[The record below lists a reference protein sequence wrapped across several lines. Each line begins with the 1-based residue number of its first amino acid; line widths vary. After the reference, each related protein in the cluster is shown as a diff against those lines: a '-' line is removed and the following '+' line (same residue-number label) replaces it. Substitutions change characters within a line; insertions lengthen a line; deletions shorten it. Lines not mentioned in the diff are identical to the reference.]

1 MELINEYEINKNSI
15 LEEIKN
21 GKKNFLLPICN
32 EIAYLDCKI
41 INNDKFKIHIGNGI
55 FIEKNLEQ
63 TIEYSKEK
71 IKKNIEKKN
80 CLRKLDSKTFQIVEH
95 EIEEDLKKI
104 KINENKNENKN
115 DKEKEKIFE
124 NNNKIKEEL
133 LNFNPIKNNN
143 NNYIEVKL
151 KNKED
156 LIKFDFDKIYNKN
169 NYK

>member
-41 INNDKFKIHIGNGI
+41 INNDKFKIHVGNGI
-55 FIEKNLEQ
+55 FVEKNLEQ

-143 NNYIEVKL
+143 KNFIEVKL

-156 LIKFDFDKIYNKN
+156 IIKFVYDKMYNKN
-169 NYK
+169 KNK

>member
-1 MELINEYEINKNSI
+1 MELINEYEISKNSI

-41 INNDKFKIHIGNGI
+41 INNDKFKIHVGNGI
-55 FIEKNLEQ
+55 FVEKNLEQ

-80 CLRKLDSKTFQIVEH
+80 CLKKLDSKTFQIIEH

-143 NNYIEVKL
+143 KNFIEVKL

-156 LIKFDFDKIYNKN
+156 IIKFVYDKIYNKN

>member
-21 GKKNFLLPICN
+21 GKTNFLLPICN

-41 INNDKFKIHIGNGI
+41 INSDKFKIHIGNGI

-143 NNYIEVKL
+143 KNFIEVKL

-156 LIKFDFDKIYNKN
+156 IIKFVYDKMYNKN
-169 NYK
+169 KNK

>member
-80 CLRKLDSKTFQIVEH
+80 CLKKLDSKTFQIVEH

-104 KINENKNENKN
+104 KINENKNENN
-115 DKEKEKIFE
+115 NEKEKIFE

-143 NNYIEVKL
+143 KNFIEVKL

-156 LIKFDFDKIYNKN
+156 IIKFVYDKMYNKN
-169 NYK
+169 KNK

>member
-41 INNDKFKIHIGNGI
+41 TNNDKFKIHIGNGI
-55 FIEKNLEQ
+55 FVEKNLEQ

-71 IKKNIEKKN
+71 IKKNIEKQN
-80 CLRKLDSKTFQIVEH
+80 CLKKLDSKTFQIIEH

-104 KINENKNENKN
+104 KINENKNENN
-115 DKEKEKIFE
+115 KEKEKIFE

-143 NNYIEVKL
+143 NNFIEVKL

-156 LIKFDFDKIYNKN
+156 LIKFVYDKIYNKN

>member
-1 MELINEYEINKNSI
+1 MELIKEYEIDNNII

-32 EIAYLDCKI
+32 EIAFLDCKI

-55 FIEKNLEQ
+55 FIEKNLEK
-63 TIEYSKEK
+63 TIEFSKEK
-71 IKKNIEKKN
+71 LKKNFEKKN
-80 CLRKLDSKTFQIVEH
+80 CVRKLDSKTFQIVEH

-104 KINENKNENKN
+104 KINENN
-115 DKEKEKIFE
+115 DSNEKENFFE
-124 NNNKIKEEL
+124 YNNKIKEEL

-143 NNYIEVKL
+143 NNFIEVKL

-156 LIKFDFDKIYNKN
+156 IIKFVYEKLYIK
-169 NYK
+169 KK